1 MNYFIEKH
9 DMEIILDALEALH
22 EKVKHSLDT
31 GVVAYPG
38 YPYTVEEIDLLFQS
52 LDNSGGEQVMQ
63 QVTDTNR
70 DMIIEEYARATLDGM
85 DFDSLW
91 EFALECLIEKKDLL
105 TNDVLEEEIQDF
117 HPEILEALY

>member
-1 MNYFIEKH
+1 
-9 DMEIILDALEALH
+9 
-22 EKVKHSLDT
+22 
-31 GVVAYPG
+31 
-38 YPYTVEEIDLLFQS
+38 
-52 LDNSGGEQVMQ
+52 MQ

-105 TNDVLEEEIQDF
+105 TNDVLQEEIQDF
-117 HPEILEALY
+117 NPEILEALY

>member
-105 TNDVLEEEIQDF
+105 TNDVLQEEIQDF